1 MINWFG
7 NGAADIFVLKV
18 VRNRAM
24 IDLKDKVVMIAGA
37 NGGIGSHVAEVL
49 IECGA
54 TTALSFHNNSA
65 RVEEVRVKA
74 ASAGKDCR
82 VAQVDITSIDAVAR
96 WAESVATMF
105 GKIDAAVN
113 CCGSNGPFKLFA
125 DQDPSGWQ
133 AMLDIELMSSVY
145 LAKAVLGQMVKRK
158 QGRIISLG
166 SDSGKVGNSGSS
178 ISAAARGGLNAFS
191 KSLAR
196 ELARYGV
203 TVNTVCPGPT
213 ETANLAGL
221 RSQGDTGEKIV
232 NAMLRSIP
240 LGRAGDPRDIGWLI
254 AFLAS
259 DHASYITGQTL
270 SISGGL
276 TMC

>member
-1 MINWFG
+1 
-7 NGAADIFVLKV
+7 
-18 VRNRAM
+18 M
-24 IDLKDKVVMIAGA
+24 IDLKGKVVMIAGA

-49 IECGA
+49 IQCGA
-54 TTALSFHNNSA
+54 TTALSFHNSSA
-65 RVEEVRVKA
+65 RLEEARTKA
-74 ASAGKDCR
+74 ASAGINCH
-82 VAQVDITSIDAVAR
+82 VAQVDMTNIDAAVR
-96 WAESVATMF
+96 WAESVLSMC

-113 CCGSNGPFKLFA
+113 CCGSNGPFMLFA
-125 DQDPSGWQ
+125 DQDPLGWR

-145 LAKAVLGQMVKRK
+145 LSKAVVHHMVERK

-178 ISAAARGGLNAFS
+178 ISAAARGGLNSFS

-196 ELARYGV
+196 ELARHGV

-213 ETANLAGL
+213 ETPNLESL
-221 RSQGDTGEKIV
+221 RSQGDTGAKIV
-232 NAMLRSIP
+232 NAMLRAIP
-240 LGRAGDPRDIGWLI
+240 VGRAGDPRDVGWLI

-259 DHASYITGQTL
+259 DHASYITGQAL

>member
-1 MINWFG
+1 
-7 NGAADIFVLKV
+7 
-18 VRNRAM
+18 M

-37 NGGIGSHVAEVL
+37 NGGIGSHVAEVFV
-49 IECGA
+49 ECGA
-54 TTALSFHNNSA
+54 TTALGFHNSSA
-65 RVEEVRVKA
+65 RVEEVRSKA
-74 ASAGKDCR
+74 VSAGQSCH
-82 VAQVDITSIDAVAR
+82 VMQVDMTDIEVAAR
-96 WAESVATMF
+96 WAESVTNMF

-113 CCGSNGPFKLFA
+113 CCGSNGPFRLFA
-125 DQDPSGWQ
+125 DQDPSSWRN
-133 AMLDIELMSSVY
+133 MLDIELMSSVH
-145 LAKAVLGQMVKRK
+145 LAKAVLDTMVKRK

-166 SDSGKVGNSGSS
+166 SDSAKVGNSGSS
-178 ISAAARGGLNAFS
+178 MSAAARGGLNAFS

-213 ETANLAGL
+213 ESPNLDGL

-232 NAMLRSIP
+232 NAMLRAIP
-240 LGRAGDPRDIGWLI
+240 LGRVGDPRDIGWLI

-259 DHASYITGQTL
+259 DHASYITGQAL

>member
-1 MINWFG
+1 
-7 NGAADIFVLKV
+7 V
-18 VRNRAM
+18 
-24 IDLKDKVVMIAGA
+24 IDLKDKVAMIAGA

-49 IECGA
+49 VECGA
-54 TTALSFHNNSA
+54 TTALSFRNNPA
-65 RVEEVRVKA
+65 RVEEVRTKA
-74 ASAGKDCR
+74 ASAGTKCH
-82 VAQVDITSIDAVAR
+82 VTQVDMTRIDAVAR
-96 WAESVATMF
+96 WAESVVNMY
-105 GKIDAAVN
+105 GRIDVAVN
-113 CCGSNGPFKLFA
+113 CCGSNGPFLLFA

-133 AMLDIELMSSVY
+133 GMLDIELMSSVY
-145 LAKAVLGQMVKRK
+145 LSKAVVHHMVERK

-178 ISAAARGGLNAFS
+178 MSAAARGGLNSFS

-213 ETANLAGL
+213 ESPNLEGL
-221 RSQGDTGEKIV
+221 RSQGDTGAKIV
-232 NAMLRSIP
+232 NAMLRAIP
-240 LGRAGDPRDIGWLI
+240 LGRAGDPRDVGWLI

-259 DHASYITGQTL
+259 DHASYITGQAL